1 MDGSYGNKP
10 CVLWDTKK
18 RNKVKHSTQQD
29 ECVPTIGELW
39 EYVDWVS
46 AEVVAMMA
54 TEVLPTRL
62 QLAGR
67 RDLDYVSVLLTIDVI
82 EWSI

>member
-1 MDGSYGNKP
+1 
-10 CVLWDTKK
+10 
-18 RNKVKHSTQQD
+18 
-29 ECVPTIGELW
+29 
-39 EYVDWVS
+39 
-46 AEVVAMMA
+46 MMA

-82 EWSI
+82 E